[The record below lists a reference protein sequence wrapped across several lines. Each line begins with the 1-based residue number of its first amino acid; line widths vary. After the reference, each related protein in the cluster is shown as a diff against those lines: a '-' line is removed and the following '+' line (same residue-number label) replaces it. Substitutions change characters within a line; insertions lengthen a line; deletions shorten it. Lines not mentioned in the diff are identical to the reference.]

1 MPWYLNPLTFTHVAR
16 DARRILS
23 GGGPKIMRLTGV
35 GRPKG
40 LIVPTSAV
48 CLEVEARDGTVTGFV
63 PEIPVPWLY
72 VWGYRLARRLE
83 LPLVSAFDPE
93 RVSLDVALP
102 PRRFR
107 HAGKS

>member
-1 MPWYLNPLTFTHVAR
+1 V
-16 DARRILS
+16 S
-23 GGGPKIMRLTGV
+23 
-35 GRPKG
+35 
-40 LIVPTSAV
+40 
-48 CLEVEARDGTVTGFV
+48 
-63 PEIPVPWLY
+63 EIPVPWLY
-72 VWGYRLARRLE
+72 AWGYRLARRLE